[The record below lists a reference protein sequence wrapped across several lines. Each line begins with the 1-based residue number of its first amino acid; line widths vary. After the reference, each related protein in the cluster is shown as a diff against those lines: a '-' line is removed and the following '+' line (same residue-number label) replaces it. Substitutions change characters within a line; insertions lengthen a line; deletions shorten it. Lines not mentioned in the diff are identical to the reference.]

1 MEVEEK
7 DLEEGELKE
16 GNEGKQQQEEVQQ
29 TQQVSQFLDI
39 EATEENVVKAQSGRK
54 KLEKITSLPSQKSLI
69 SNVSFLL
76 MKFNFFFR
84 LSQNFSQIVIPY

>member
-1 MEVEEK
+1 MEVKEK
-7 DLEEGELKE
+7 DLEEGELEE
-16 GNEGKQQQEEVQQ
+16 GNEGEQQQEEVQQ

-76 MKFNFFFR
+76 MKFNFFR
-84 LSQNFSQIVIPY
+84 ISLHSSLSVIPY

>member
-7 DLEEGELKE
+7 EVVKEE
-16 GNEGKQQQEEVQQ
+16 QEEEEEEEEQQ
-29 TQQVSQFLDI
+29 TQQVSQFVNI
-39 EATEENVVKAQSGRK
+39 EATEENVVKPQSGRK

-76 MKFNFFFR
+76 MKFNFFSDSHKTFLR
-84 LSQNFSQIVIPY
+84 L